1 MAMPNGGNEAEQI
14 MHIAFQGVE
23 LALKLTGSGTKNL
36 AQLIYSMSKDEKN
49 LNTRSGQV
57 RSVQQLLRE
66 NKPLHTYQIKM
77 DDIKKFRGLAK
88 QYGVLFTIVKDIR
101 SKDSMCTVI
110 LKEEEV
116 PMLNQVLDDMGLK
129 ESRPSSEKD
138 SRDTFNAKK
147 NDIRSRE
154 SSINMTKSTGE
165 NKSNRNSV
173 LDKLK
178 KNKGNINLLRK
189 VNRNLSRFI

>member
-1 MAMPNGGNEAEQI
+1 MAIPNGGNEAEQI

-116 PMLNQVLDDMGLK
+116 PMLNQVLDDMGLN
-129 ESRPSSEKD
+129 ESRPMAEKD
-138 SRDTFNAKK
+138 NRDTFNAKK
-147 NDIRSRE
+147 NDIRSKE
-154 SSINMTKSTGE
+154 SSISMTKSTGE
-165 NKSNRNSV
+165 SKSNRNSV

-178 KNKGNINLLRK
+178 KNKSNLKNTKIKRRK
-189 VNRNLSRFI
+189 KDIVR

>member
-1 MAMPNGGNEAEQI
+1 
-14 MHIAFQGVE
+14 
-23 LALKLTGSGTKNL
+23 
-36 AQLIYSMSKDEKN
+36 
-49 LNTRSGQV
+49 
-57 RSVQQLLRE
+57 
-66 NKPLHTYQIKM
+66 M

-129 ESRPSSEKD
+129 ESRPRSEKD

-147 NDIRSRE
+147 NEVRSKE
-154 SSINMTKSTGE
+154 NSISMTKSTVGS
-165 NKSNRNSV
+165 KSNRKSV
-173 LDKLK
+173 LEKLQKNQGNLKNTKVKRRK
-178 KNKGNINLLRK
+178 KDIMR
-189 VNRNLSRFI
+189 

>member
-23 LALKLTGSGTKNL
+23 LALRLTGSGTKNL
-36 AQLIYSMSKDEKN
+36 AQLIYSMSKDDKN

-77 DDIKKFRGLAK
+77 DDIKKFRVLAK

-116 PMLNQVLDDMGLK
+116 PMLNQVLDDMGLN
-129 ESRPSSEKD
+129 ESRPMAEKD
-138 SRDTFNAKK
+138 NRDTFNAKK

-165 NKSNRNSV
+165 NKSNRKSV

-178 KNKGNINLLRK
+178 KNQGNLKNTKVKRRK
-189 VNRNLSRFI
+189 KDIVR

>member
-116 PMLNQVLDDMGLK
+116 PMLNQVLDDMGLN
-129 ESRPSSEKD
+129 ESRPMSEKD
-138 SRDTFNAKK
+138 NRDTFNAKK
-147 NDIRSRE
+147 NDIRSKE
-154 SSINMTKSTGE
+154 SSVSMTKSTGGS
-165 NKSNRNSV
+165 KSNRKSV
-173 LDKLK
+173 LDKLQKNKAHLKKTKVKVRK
-178 KNKGNINLLRK
+178 KNIVR
-189 VNRNLSRFI
+189 

>member
-36 AQLIYSMSKDEKN
+36 AQLIYSMRKDEKN

-66 NKPLHTYQIKM
+66 NKPLYTYQIKM

-178 KNKGNINLLRK
+178 KNKGNIKKTQVKVRK
-189 VNRNLSRFI
+189 KDIVR

>member
-1 MAMPNGGNEAEQI
+1 MPNGGNEAEQI

-116 PMLNQVLDDMGLK
+116 PMLNQVLDDMGLN
-129 ESRPSSEKD
+129 ESRPMAEKD
-138 SRDTFNAKK
+138 NRDTFNAKK

-154 SSINMTKSTGE
+154 SSISMTKSTGE
-165 NKSNRNSV
+165 GKSNRKSV

-178 KNKGNINLLRK
+178 KNKGNLKKTQVKRHKKNIVR
-189 VNRNLSRFI
+189 

>member
-1 MAMPNGGNEAEQI
+1 MAIPNGANEAEQI

-23 LALKLTGSGTKNL
+23 LALRLTGSGTKNL

-57 RSVQQLLRE
+57 RSVQQLLKE

-147 NDIRSRE
+147 KRYSVKR
-154 SSINMTKSTGE
+154 KL
-165 NKSNRNSV
+165 NKY
-173 LDKLK
+173 DK
-178 KNKGNINLLRK
+178 IYRRK
-189 VNRNLSRFI
+189 

>member
-1 MAMPNGGNEAEQI
+1 MAIPNGANEAEQI

-57 RSVQQLLRE
+57 RSVQQLLKE

-129 ESRPSSEKD
+129 ESRPRSEKD

-147 NDIRSRE
+147 NEVRSKE
-154 SSINMTKSTGE
+154 NSISMTKSTVGS
-165 NKSNRNSV
+165 KSNRKSV
-173 LDKLK
+173 LEKLQKNQGNLKNTKVKRRK
-178 KNKGNINLLRK
+178 KDIMR
-189 VNRNLSRFI
+189 

>member
-1 MAMPNGGNEAEQI
+1 MAIPNGGNEAEQI

-66 NKPLHTYQIKM
+66 NKPLHTYQINM

-116 PMLNQVLDDMGLK
+116 PMLNQVLDDMGLN
-129 ESRPSSEKD
+129 ESRPMSEKD
-138 SRDTFNAKK
+138 NRDTFNAKK
-147 NDIRSRE
+147 NDIRSKE
-154 SSINMTKSTGE
+154 SSISTTKSTGE
-165 NKSNRNSV
+165 SKSNRKSV
-173 LDKLK
+173 LVKLK
-178 KNKGNINLLRK
+178 NNKDNLKKTQVKRRK
-189 VNRNLSRFI
+189 KDIVR

>member
-116 PMLNQVLDDMGLK
+116 PMLNQVLDDMGLN
-129 ESRPSSEKD
+129 ESRPMAEKD
-138 SRDTFNAKK
+138 NRDTFNAKK
-147 NDIRSRE
+147 NDIRSKE
-154 SSINMTKSTGE
+154 SSISMTKSTGE
-165 NKSNRNSV
+165 SKSNRNSV

-178 KNKGNINLLRK
+178 KNKSNLKNTKIKRRK
-189 VNRNLSRFI
+189 KDIVR

>member
-116 PMLNQVLDDMGLK
+116 PMLNQVLDDMGLN
-129 ESRPSSEKD
+129 ESRPMAEKD
-138 SRDTFNAKK
+138 NRDTFNAKK
-147 NDIRSRE
+147 NDIRSKE
-154 SSINMTKSTGE
+154 SSISMTKSTGE
-165 NKSNRNSV
+165 GKSNRKSV

-178 KNKGNINLLRK
+178 KNKGNLKKTQVKRHKKNIVR
-189 VNRNLSRFI
+189 

>member
-1 MAMPNGGNEAEQI
+1 MAIPNGGNEAEQI

-116 PMLNQVLDDMGLK
+116 PMLNQVLDDMGLN
-129 ESRPSSEKD
+129 ESRPMAEKD
-138 SRDTFNAKK
+138 NRDTFNAKK
-147 NDIRSRE
+147 NDIRSKE
-154 SSINMTKSTGE
+154 SSISMTKSTGE
-165 NKSNRNSV
+165 SKSNRKSV

-178 KNKGNINLLRK
+178 KNKDNLKNAKIKVRK
-189 VNRNLSRFI
+189 KDIVR